1 MDGSGDGV
9 KINEYLKCLYW
20 NQRELLGL
28 EAGKRGESCGSHK
41 YKPKLERG
49 EACPQIHHIILD
61 DRQVINFFLS
71 EQLPSDYP
79 EFLDGVQFYQVDI
92 TVHKVNY
99 GLDWYRSP
107 FAWVRGSLWYGLF
120 FYNEKECKNVAI
132 LSVLHRI
139 LVMPKL
145 IIKEKKTLWGWSQK
159 RVGNTKLRND
169 DYPWIHFVKW
179 LIALE
184 FNLTSWCIVRQFG
197 PKIFLTYIHLI
208 FQFFHYIT
216 LQCVHLSYF
225 EF

>member
-41 YKPKLERG
+41 YKPKLELG

-99 GLDWYRSP
+99 GLD
-107 FAWVRGSLWYGLF
+107 
-120 FYNEKECKNVAI
+120 
-132 LSVLHRI
+132 
-139 LVMPKL
+139 
-145 IIKEKKTLWGWSQK
+145 
-159 RVGNTKLRND
+159 
-169 DYPWIHFVKW
+169 
-179 LIALE
+179 
-184 FNLTSWCIVRQFG
+184 
-197 PKIFLTYIHLI
+197 
-208 FQFFHYIT
+208 
-216 LQCVHLSYF
+216 
-225 EF
+225 

>member
-1 MDGSGDGV
+1 MDGSDDGV

-92 TVHKVNY
+92 TVQEVNY

-107 FAWVRGSLWYGLF
+107 FAWVRGSLWYGLNF
-120 FYNEKECKNVAI
+120 FYNEKDCKNVAI

-145 IIKEKKTLWGWSQK
+145 IIKEKKLYEDEVKNEWETQ
-159 RVGNTKLRND
+159 N
-169 DYPWIHFVKW
+169 YPWIHFVKW
-179 LIALE
+179 LIVLE
-184 FNLTSWCIVRQFG
+184 FNLTSWCMLRQFG
-197 PKIFLTYIHLI
+197 PKSCLTYIHLT